1 MSQFEGRT
9 VATKIKMAE
18 NASKARAK
26 ENANKAW
33 VRYTPA
39 GGQPGEWRETKKSDL
54 PQLMNASFN
63 ATSAT
68 SPGASSSSPSFTG
81 ESMNPYFQLPG
92 SQRTSNEAYRAAAGG
107 QAAKDQ
113 AAFGAMG
120 NLGIAAQ
127 NAMGRYGVS
136 RNNAL
141 ANSNVAAANAYGA
154 MANNYQNT
162 LGQLGYLASNLSA
175 AGLNAGAQSAQGRQ
189 NSNVNFNMGG
199 NASFGG
205 GGGGYGFNA
214 SGPEGTIASGSYG
227 GGGGFGS
234 SFGGSMGGGGGM
246 NAEITRGASPEER
259 TGMVNQGYGF
269 IDQLRGDLNN
279 PENQAMA
286 LAGLMGDE
294 FGANRAAL
302 MDPSITNSLNA
313 QLDAGYGA
321 LSGLYGMSD
330 YGFNTGSTGYTPS
343 FMPEQGQPAYWMDP
357 VDQRFPSGARP
368 GGRFL

>member
-1 MSQFEGRT
+1 MLKRMPTTRKTQSAPR
-9 VATKIKMAE
+9 
-18 NASKARAK
+18 
-26 ENANKAW
+26 
-33 VRYTPA
+33 PA
-39 GGQPGEWRETKKSDL
+39 GGGSASVPQPVLRAQSDYT
-54 PQLMNASFN
+54 PSYS
-63 ATSAT
+63 SAGGT
-68 SPGASSSSPSFTG
+68 
-81 ESMNPYFQLPG
+81 PYFQTGPG
-92 SQRTSNEAYRAAAGG
+92 QSTSNEFGAAVASG

-120 NLGIAAQ
+120 DLGIAAQ
-127 NAMGRYGVS
+127 NAMGQYGVS

-234 SFGGSMGGGGGM
+234 YFGGSMGGGGGM
-246 NAEITRGASPEER
+246 SAEFTRGASPAER
-259 TGMVNQGYGF
+259 QAMVDQGYGF
-269 IDQLRGDLNN
+269 INQLRGDLSD
-279 PENQAMA
+279 PRNQAMA
-286 LAGLMGDE
+286 LTGLMGDE

-330 YGFNTGSTGYTPS
+330 YGFNTGSAGYEPS

-357 VDQRFPSGARP
+357 VDQRFPSRARP